1 MLDSL
6 FAMFKGLEHTTKKED
21 VAKLLEITMSGIS
34 ESVIPSLD
42 LLINDPKNTNKIS
55 DSILNIL
62 TQTGNIKH
70 KNNVDIFKDIKATMV
85 TILNSKADIVDL
97 INNELSDYVTDNK
110 PKAKDLAIIRLINDI
125 SHISLYLP
133 DLIYILIMDN
143 NDNDV
148 PTKRIKE
155 IRGDAG
161 SFAEIYKAYSG
172 NKLKTVIEDITNIG
186 DVEID
191 PNVSKSI
198 MGVALS
204 KSGKLA
210 KLPVIN
216 NFINNP
222 IYHIRMSLVDRE
234 IRQYEAL
241 EEKKRLIELRVMELK
256 LKQNEKDTPK
266 LRKQIQYYE
275 DKIAAIEYQ
284 LFKIKTS

>member
-172 NKLKTVIEDITNIG
+172 TKLKTVIEDITNIG

-241 EEKKRLIELRVMELK
+241 QEKKRLIELRVMELK